1 MNCSPLR
8 TSSLTSIIFV
18 WIRLIPFLLSFLG
31 TFYCNFMS
39 EALTEGQN
47 LLLGTIGKNLSI
59 YLLDN
64 PLST

>member
-1 MNCSPLR
+1 
-8 TSSLTSIIFV
+8 
-18 WIRLIPFLLSFLG
+18 
-31 TFYCNFMS
+31 MS